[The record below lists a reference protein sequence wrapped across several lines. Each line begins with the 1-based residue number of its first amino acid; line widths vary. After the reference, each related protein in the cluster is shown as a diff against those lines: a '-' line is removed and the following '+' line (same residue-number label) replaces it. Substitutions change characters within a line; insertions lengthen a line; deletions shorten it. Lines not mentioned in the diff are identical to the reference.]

1 MLTPSGILPD
11 SQINAAITDVY
22 RQLQDVRKIR
32 FERRSD
38 WSGEDAIYFR
48 ILISDDAAKTRLH
61 ETMKR
66 VEATLESILDPG
78 RDRPRCLL
86 QSEERIRASCASRQV
101 LVRCPFLRTCF
112 SRPMIS
118 RIRSQRNPNRPVFD
132 ERSRLPIM
140 PSSIF

>member
-66 VEATLESILDPG
+66 VEATLESILDPVAIG
-78 RDRPRCLL
+78 LHVYYRVRSESEQAVL
-86 QSEERIRASCASRQV
+86 QDKSWSDV
-101 LVRCPFLRTCF
+101 L
-112 SRPMIS
+112 S
-118 RIRSQRNPNRPVFD
+118 
-132 ERSRLPIM
+132 
-140 PSSIF
+140 